1 VKYGRAL
8 GLYRII
14 SQYFVFY
21 HIISIRFSHGRIVPS
36 LFLYLHCPNNVG
48 EGIMLLGHPSI
59 EFVCLFIQT
68 DIITAMSHELLTN
81 LDETYREYS
90 LTLLMT

>member
-1 VKYGRAL
+1 
-8 GLYRII
+8 
-14 SQYFVFY
+14 
-21 HIISIRFSHGRIVPS
+21 
-36 LFLYLHCPNNVG
+36 
-48 EGIMLLGHPSI
+48 MLLGHPSI

-90 LTLLMT
+90 LTLLMTWLDSWLDTTLTVYVTACDL